1 MTCPRTR
8 TPVLERHRG
17 WIKPRVVLLFANGC
31 GVALFLAANDIRAQS
46 VNGVVP
52 VSTTVANNCSVSSTN
67 AVNFGAYRFDVLCIG
82 NSAGRT
88 VVTCTKGT
96 SAVIALDNGRNATS
110 DGQRRMQSPPAGAL
124 AASFLE
130 YALLR
135 PTDAGPTAGCNFVS
149 GVGEW
154 TTGAGAFD
162 IGPAPS
168 SSARSIVVCARL
180 PGGQS
185 VRAGRYSDTVGVTV
199 TF

>member
-1 MTCPRTR
+1 MCPRTR
-8 TPVLERHRG
+8 TPVLAQPRT
-17 WIKPRVVLLFANGC
+17 WITPRAAWLFAHGC
-31 GVALFLAANDIRAQS
+31 GVVLFLAATDIRAQTA
-46 VNGVVP
+46 NGVVQ
-52 VSTTVANNCSVSSTN
+52 VSATVANQCSVRSTN
-67 AVNFGAYRFDVLCIG
+67 AVNFGEYRSDVLYLG
-82 NSAGRT
+82 NGAGRI

-110 DGQRRMQSPPAGAL
+110 DGQRRMQSPAAGAL

-130 YALLR
+130 YALLQ

-149 GVGEW
+149 GVAW

-180 PGGQS
+180 PGGQN
-185 VRAGRYSDTVGVTV
+185 VRAGTYSDTVGVTV
-199 TF
+199 IF

>member
-8 TPVLERHRG
+8 TSVLERRRR
-17 WIKPRVVLLFANGC
+17 WIKPRAVLLFAHGC
-31 GVALFLAANDIRAQS
+31 GALLFLAATDIRAQS
-46 VNGVVP
+46 VNGVVQ
-52 VSTTVANNCSVSSTN
+52 VGATVANNCSVSSTN
-67 AVNFGAYRFDVLCIG
+67 AVNFGEYRFDVLYMG
-82 NSAGRT
+82 NGAGRI

-96 SAVIALDNGRNATS
+96 SAVIALDNGRNATG

-130 YALLR
+130 YALLQ

-149 GVGEW
+149 GVEW
-154 TTGAGAFD
+154 TTGAGAFN

-168 SSARSIVVCARL
+168 GSARSIVVCARL